1 MIFVSGNVNSSYRAQ
16 NIIKLITDNNIEFSH
31 IPFFLTIGKNY
42 FIKRAF
48 AIISMFFLI
57 PARVLLL
64 VMSKKIVILPMNHTV
79 FSLFDTIIGKIFN
92 KEIILEFY
100 ISTYDTAVNDRG
112 EIAPKSK
119 KAKRLLFIEKKLTQY
134 ATNIVC
140 LNEAEKNYY
149 LKFMH
154 SSAKSKVISVPLV
167 IDRIKSRNQIKMSAK
182 KFQLCWWGNYIP
194 LHGLEKIIKAIKLID
209 GYDITFYIF
218 GNNEEKSKPYQ
229 DLANELEINNKI
241 IFNNDFTF
249 KNGKLPEFLINNCD
263 LALGNFGSSEKA
275 TTVLVNKVV
284 DAIALNLPCL
294 TMQTKACDEFFIA
307 NENIFLT
314 KENPTPEDIANAIIE
329 IIDNKDN
336 LFEISKNGHDIYNH
350 YFSPEAFS
358 KKYLPLIK

>member
-1 MIFVSGNVNSSYRAQ
+1 MIFVSGKVHSSYRAQ
-16 NIIKLITDNNIEFSH
+16 NIIKLITDNNIEYSH
-31 IPFFLTIGKNY
+31 LPFFLTIGENY

-48 AIISMFFLI
+48 AIISILFLI

-64 VMSKKIVILPMNHTV
+64 IMSKKIIILPMNNTV
-79 FSLFDTIIGKIFN
+79 FSLFDAFIGKIFN

-112 EIAPKSK
+112 EISPNSNEAK
-119 KAKRLLFIEKKLTQY
+119 KLLLIEKKLTQY
-134 ATNIVC
+134 ATRIIC

-149 LKFMH
+149 LNFMH
-154 SSAKSKVISVPLV
+154 PSAKNKIMSVPLV
-167 IDRIKSRNQIKMSAK
+167 IDRVKSRNQEKTRGKNFKI
-182 KFQLCWWGNYIP
+182 CWWGTYIP
-194 LHGLEKIIKAIKLID
+194 LHGLEKIIESIKHIE

-229 DLANELEINNKI
+229 HLVNELELNDQIV
-241 IFNNDFTF
+241 FNNEFTF

-275 TTVLVNKVV
+275 KTVLVNKIV
-284 DAIALNLPCL
+284 DTVALNLPCL

-314 KENPTPEDIANAIIE
+314 KEDPTPEDIANAIIK
-329 IIDNKDN
+329 IIANEDN
-336 LFEISKNGHDIYNH
+336 LFKVSNSGHCVYNN

-358 KKYLPLIK
+358 KKYLPLLK